1 MNKIFLALTVILL
14 SLNSFSATQLCESG
28 DSTCVFVPAKGGA
41 GTNVVGASDCPGCAA
56 MEVVGG
62 NLLLSDAKNIAPK
75 STGSS
80 NALPAV
86 DPVNIGQ

>member
-1 MNKIFLALTVILL
+1 MNKILLTLTVTLI
-14 SLNSFSATQLCESG
+14 SLNSFALLCEKG
-28 DSTCVFVPAKGGA
+28 DSTCDFVPAKGGA
-41 GTNVVGASDCPGCAA
+41 GTNVVGANDCPGCAA

-62 NLLLSDAKNIAPK
+62 NLLLSDAKNIATPNSTK
-75 STGSS
+75 SP